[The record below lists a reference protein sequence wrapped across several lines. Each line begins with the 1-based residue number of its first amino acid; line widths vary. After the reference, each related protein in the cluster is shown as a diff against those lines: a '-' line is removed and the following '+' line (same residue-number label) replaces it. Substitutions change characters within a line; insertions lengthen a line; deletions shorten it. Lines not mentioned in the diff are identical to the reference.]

1 MNFNR
6 NLSKSKQIKHEMDNN
21 SKLLEEVENN
31 ILARNESILTI
42 KGSPFYN
49 FHIKKLPKL
58 EQKDKKELNIV
69 ETNKIEFFPCLKRV
83 SSEVKKEK

>member
-6 NLSKSKQIKHEMDNN
+6 NLSKSKQIKHEMESNP
-21 SKLLEEVENN
+21 KLLEEVENI

-42 KGSPFYN
+42 KGSP